1 MQTLHHRAWLRT
13 LTRKRFRSIPFRAL
27 LRQFWSVHGKTIRER
42 LVTMLISWAF
52 IAFWIGVLMLV
63 EYLNRGAA

>member
-1 MQTLHHRAWLRT
+1 MQTLHHRAWLRA
-13 LTRKRFRSIPFRAL
+13 LTRKRFKSVPFRAL
-27 LRQFWSVHGKTIRER
+27 LRQFWSVHGPKIKQR
-42 LVTMLISWAF
+42 LVTMLVSWAF